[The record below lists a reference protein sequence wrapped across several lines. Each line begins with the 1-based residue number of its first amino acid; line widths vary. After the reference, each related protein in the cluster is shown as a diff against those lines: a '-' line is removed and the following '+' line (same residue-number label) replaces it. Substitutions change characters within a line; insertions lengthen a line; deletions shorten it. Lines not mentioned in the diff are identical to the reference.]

1 MKHWFIGPSVIE
13 ALVYRSI
20 GHWSTCYTYLYSFQK
35 AKLLTGPGAWGGERE
50 PKPAGLRGGPGDGG
64 RTHHHPLDED
74 DVIRLQNPVQVVLIL
89 EMVTFYRILSVDSGF
104 DSTDER
110 RDNDRPANGQTEM
123 NGLSYRL
130 PKDNK
135 FFDKQSL

>member
-1 MKHWFIGPSVIE
+1 MGLSVIGV
-13 ALVYRSI
+13 LVYRSI

-89 EMVTFYRILSVDSGF
+89 EVVTFYYFVFYLLIQVLIQRTNGN
-104 DSTDER
+104 
-110 RDNDRPANGQTEM
+110 NDRPANGQTEM
-123 NGLSYRL
+123 NGLSYKL